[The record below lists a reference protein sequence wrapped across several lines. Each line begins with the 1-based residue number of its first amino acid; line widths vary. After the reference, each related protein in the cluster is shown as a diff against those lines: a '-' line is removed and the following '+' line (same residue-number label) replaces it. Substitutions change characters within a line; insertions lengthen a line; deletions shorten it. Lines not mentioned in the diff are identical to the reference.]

1 MPATGP
7 SSRELA
13 LGAMALALGLALA
26 ASWAVLRDGSRPTAA
41 RPDLAGP
48 DAPTSDP
55 EQAVPLALA
64 QVAQSSP
71 TAEGSRSPAKAY
83 SGDPVGILLFGAVRA
98 PSGEPLH
105 GGMVVLQRAGAA
117 ELQTQFGGS
126 YAVSGL
132 APGRWRATWSQPGFF
147 PEMREL
153 DLGSEPQLL
162 RMDVELIPEPRP
174 RIRALTPNG
183 EPLRSALAHAKLD
196 ASRLVAVATERRSH
210 GNVRDPSL
218 STWATLGTFE
228 PEPHPQ
234 RGSEWIGWMR
244 LQRRLPVY
252 VHLLYG
258 EVALSTVEITSFPE
272 ELHFTCSLAS
282 VLRAL
287 GSLRLHAVASAS
299 RESLAQVSVELR
311 PTGNAARAGRRA
323 PIRSVDPWP
332 GQVGAVLP
340 GTFQVAVSAPG
351 RFPRT
356 LEARIEPDRVCDL
369 GIIELQRA
377 ISISGRAV
385 DPSGA
390 GRQVPVACL
399 RWLEDSGEWKP
410 AGRVECSPTGIFH
423 VSGVPEGLYALR
435 VEGDGPY
442 AAWGSDGLVVD
453 GREASQ
459 PEVLLPLRATR
470 RLALRS
476 ACREV
481 LRFAVSGAQG
491 VPLREGSLQPGQC
504 AVLKLPPGSYTLLWS
519 DAIAQRT
526 PKPIVLGAEPLEI
539 EIGP

>member
-13 LGAMALALGLALA
+13 LAALALALCLALA

-41 RPDLAGP
+41 LPVLAGA
-48 DAPTSDP
+48 DGSTSDA
-55 EQAVPLALA
+55 ERAVPLALA
-64 QVAQSSP
+64 PVRSAAPAQ
-71 TAEGSRSPAKAY
+71 GSRSPAKAY

-98 PSGEPLH
+98 PTGEPLH
-105 GGMVVLQRAGAA
+105 GGRLVLQRAGAA
-117 ELQTQFGGS
+117 ELSIPFGGS

-147 PEMREL
+147 PEVREL

-162 RMDVELIPEPRP
+162 RVDVELIREPRP
-174 RIRALTPNG
+174 RIRAFTPNG

-196 ASRLVAVATERRSH
+196 ASRLVAVATERPSH
-210 GNVRDPSL
+210 RNVREPSS

-228 PEPHPQ
+228 PEPH
-234 RGSEWIGWMR
+234 RGAGASSEWIGWMR

-258 EVALSTVEITSFPE
+258 EVALSTVELTSFPE
-272 ELHFTCSLAS
+272 EIDFTCSLAS
-282 VLRAL
+282 VLRVL

-299 RESLAQVSVELR
+299 RESLAQVRVELR
-311 PTGNAARAGRRA
+311 PAGNAARS
-323 PIRSVDPWP
+323 IRSVDPWP

-351 RFPRT
+351 HFPRT
-356 LEARIEPDRVCDL
+356 FEARIEPDRVCDL

-377 ISISGRAV
+377 IAIRGRAA

-390 GRQVPVACL
+390 GRPVPVACL
-399 RWLEDSGEWKP
+399 RWLEDSGEWQP
-410 AGRVECSPTGIFH
+410 AGRVECSPAGIFQ

-442 AAWGSDGLVVD
+442 AAWGSDGLLVD

-459 PEVLLPLRATR
+459 PEIFLPLRATSK
-470 RLALRS
+470 LVLRS
-476 ACREV
+476 AGRAL
-481 LRFAVSGAQG
+481 LRFTVSGAQG
-491 VPLREGSLQPGQC
+491 IPLRAGSLQPGQS

-519 DAIAQRT
+519 DTIGQRT
-526 PKPIVLGAEPLEI
+526 PEPIALGEQPLEI
-539 EIGP
+539 ALGP